1 MNLRRAL
8 RFLEATIQPLQGLAR
23 CRHSPQEVHMRF
35 GIRSTASVLCLSLLS
50 ACATQASPVAKA
62 EPVYAGDDAATFQ
75 NTGYANEV
83 SYGWVRSIES
93 VGEADQA
100 RGSGALIGGM
110 IGAIIGRQV
119 ADSNHGKNVATVI
132 GAAAGALIGHE
143 IEKSSRRERSGVRIT
158 VTLDNGSVR
167 SFELRDSSGFRVGE
181 RVRIEGN
188 QVFRAS

>member
-1 MNLRRAL
+1 MHSAV
-8 RFLEATIQPLQGLAR
+8 RFAVA
-23 CRHSPQEVHMRF
+23 
-35 GIRSTASVLCLSLLS
+35 ALCLSLLG
-50 ACATQASPVAKA
+50 ACATHASPAAKA
-62 EPVYAGDDAATFQ
+62 EPVYGGDAPAALY
-75 NTGYANEV
+75 NTAAPEA
-83 SYGWVRSIES
+83 SYGWVRSIEPIG
-93 VGEADQA
+93 VAQDQA
-100 RGSGALIGGM
+100 HGTGAMLGGV

-119 ADSNHGKNVATVI
+119 ADSNHGKNVATAI

-143 IEKSSRRERSGVRIT
+143 IEKSSRRDRSGVRIT

>member
-1 MNLRRAL
+1 
-8 RFLEATIQPLQGLAR
+8 
-23 CRHSPQEVHMRF
+23 MRF

-62 EPVYAGDDAATFQ
+62 QPVYGGEPPAAFYDTAAQ
-75 NTGYANEV
+75 EA
-83 SYGWVRSIES
+83 SYGWVRSIEPIG
-93 VGEADQA
+93 VAQDQA
-100 RGSGALIGGM
+100 HGTGAILGGV

-119 ADSNHGKNVATVI
+119 ADSNHGKNVATAI

-143 IEKSSRRERSGVRIT
+143 IEKSSRRDRSGVRIT
-158 VTLDNGSVR
+158 VTLDNGNVR